1 MGAYVTADARSQH
14 VAQQPAAQGHSSIP
28 LLGFSPPTTTTPKAA
43 AVSSVNTRQSVGLLP
58 LHDATGTRI
67 SAGAEAPPVG
77 RGLHVRL
84 SAGRGRLLPRIKRRN
99 VHRFCKR
106 FKHQLGNVLLANQ
119 QHDREKQTNTKV
131 RTFPTGQTTQRC
143 SKHPP
148 KKILKRLRRPDI
160 KNGTVWKSSP
170 TCLSASTGRVVS
182 EIHSCSGRFLP
193 VQPRIWGFFF
203 FFGLWKKSFSS
214 KLHAMRGER
223 KKRKKLTE
231 QEMMTQLY
239 GNHFRTRTRNSE
251 PGTSGTHEEVSMEF
265 SSFQSCL
272 IPKKGKIKLAIVAN
286 YLKTSGRRNQVYYVK
301 FISKLQFY
309 IYNT

>member
-1 MGAYVTADARSQH
+1 MRVHNMSPSSQRRRD
-14 VAQQPAAQGHSSIP
+14 IP
-28 LLGFSPPTTTTPKAA
+28 PSHCWDSPPPTTTTPKAA

-58 LHDATGTRI
+58 LHGATGTRI

-148 KKILKRLRRPDI
+148 KKSL
-160 KNGTVWKSSP
+160 N
-170 TCLSASTGRVVS
+170 VS
-182 EIHSCSGRFLP
+182 
-193 VQPRIWGFFF
+193 
-203 FFGLWKKSFSS
+203 
-214 KLHAMRGER
+214 
-223 KKRKKLTE
+223 
-231 QEMMTQLY
+231 
-239 GNHFRTRTRNSE
+239 
-251 PGTSGTHEEVSMEF
+251 
-265 SSFQSCL
+265 
-272 IPKKGKIKLAIVAN
+272 VA
-286 YLKTSGRRNQVYYVK
+286 Q
-301 FISKLQFY
+301 I
-309 IYNT
+309 